1 MIKIGSFIFF
11 LIFSFYAVANSL
23 TLAEVYEIALNK
35 DPELKIAEATYR
47 AEKEAKAKGIAGLL
61 PSLTTRGITSW
72 NESEVLRGTQSTF
85 FDGTGNNTYGYSAD
99 LIQPIFRVD
108 RWFQFSQGKAMSEVA
123 KAKFAYAQQE
133 TITRVSKTYF
143 SLLKAIK
150 NLEVAKAEEN
160 AIKRQRDIAK
170 RLFEEGVSSVTNFQE
185 AQAFYDLSQV
195 SRIASQGE
203 LEFAREALIAIIGE
217 APDL

>member
-1 MIKIGSFIFF
+1 
-11 LIFSFYAVANSL
+11 
-23 TLAEVYEIALNK
+23 
-35 DPELKIAEATYR
+35 
-47 AEKEAKAKGIAGLL
+47 
-61 PSLTTRGITSW
+61 
-72 NESEVLRGTQSTF
+72 
-85 FDGTGNNTYGYSAD
+85 
-99 LIQPIFRVD
+99 
-108 RWFQFSQGKAMSEVA
+108 MSEVA

-195 SRIASQGE
+195 SRIASQ
-203 LEFAREALIAIIGE
+203 
-217 APDL
+217 

>member
-11 LIFSFYAVANSL
+11 LIFSFYANANSL

-133 TITRVSKTYF
+133 TITLVIVSCW
-143 SLLKAIK
+143 A
-150 NLEVAKAEEN
+150 
-160 AIKRQRDIAK
+160 
-170 RLFEEGVSSVTNFQE
+170 
-185 AQAFYDLSQV
+185 
-195 SRIASQGE
+195 
-203 LEFAREALIAIIGE
+203 
-217 APDL
+217 

>member
-1 MIKIGSFIFF
+1 MFKLNFLVFSLFLSIFV
-11 LIFSFYAVANSL
+11 SGQSL
-23 TLAEVYEIALNK
+23 SLAEIYELALDK

-61 PSLTTRGITSW
+61 PSLTTRGVTSW
-72 NESEVLRGTQSTF
+72 NESEVLRGSQSTF

-108 RWFQFSQGKAMSEVA
+108 RWFQFSQGKAMSEIA
-123 KAKFAYAQQE
+123 KAKFAFAQQE
-133 TITRVSKTYF
+133 TITRVSITYF
-143 SLLKAIK
+143 NLLKAIK
-150 NLEVAKAEEN
+150 NLEVAQAEES

-185 AQAFYDLSQV
+185 AQALS
-195 SRIASQGE
+195 
-203 LEFAREALIAIIGE
+203 LIHISE
-217 APDL
+217 PTRP